1 MTGTDQQAQVKNTVS
16 LLDVSGV
23 KTGYDDLQIL
33 WDLSINVQRGERVIV
48 LGANGAGKTTL
59 LKTLVGLLPVWEGAI
74 HLNGEPV
81 QTLRIDKRISRGI
94 SYLSEVGVVAGLTI
108 EENLRIGGY
117 HLASGAARS
126 QMAVMYDS
134 FPDLKVRR
142 RETASSLSGGQ
153 RKMLAV
159 AKALM
164 SRPRLVIMDEPSA
177 GLSPLFV
184 TEVISMVNRF
194 HDDGISF
201 LIAEQNVKFLEIAD
215 RVYVLDAGRMIFTGT
230 VEELHRNDALERAYF
245 GVYG

>member
-1 MTGTDQQAQVKNTVS
+1 MADSDQQGQFHQEVS
-16 LLDVSGV
+16 LLDVSGIE
-23 KTGYDDLQIL
+23 TGYDDLQIL
-33 WDLSINVQRGERVIV
+33 WNVGINVRRGERVIV

-59 LKTLVGLLPVWEGAI
+59 LKALVGLLPAWKGAI
-74 HLNGEPV
+74 HLNGEAV
-81 QTLRIDKRISRGI
+81 QGMRIDRRISRGV

-117 HLASGAARS
+117 HLASGAVRS
-126 QMAVMYDS
+126 QMAVMYDF
-134 FPDLKVRR
+134 FPDLRARR
-142 RETASSLSGGQ
+142 REAAASLSGGQ

-164 SRPRLVIMDEPSA
+164 SRPQLVIMDEPSA

-184 TEVISMVNRF
+184 SEVISMVNRF

-215 RVYVLDAGRMIFTGT
+215 RVYVLDSGRTIFAGT
-230 VEELHRNDALERAYF
+230 VAELHGNDALERAYF

>member
-1 MTGTDQQAQVKNTVS
+1 MTGTDQQAQVNQTSS
-16 LLDVSGV
+16 LLDVSDIQ
-23 KTGYDDLQIL
+23 TGYGDLQIL
-33 WDLSINVQRGERVIV
+33 WNVSMNVQCGERVVV

-59 LKTLVGLLPVWEGAI
+59 LKALVGLLPIWEGTI
-74 HLNGEPV
+74 HLNGESV
-81 QTLRIDKRISRGI
+81 ATMRIDKRISRGV
-94 SYLSEVGVVAGLTI
+94 SYLSEVGVVAGLSI

-117 HLASGAARS
+117 HLAASAVRS
-126 QMAVMYDS
+126 QIAAMYEF
-134 FPDLKVRR
+134 FPDLRVRR
-142 RETASSLSGGQ
+142 REAAASLSGGQ

-164 SRPRLVIMDEPSA
+164 SRPQLVIMDEPSA

-184 TEVISMVNRF
+184 SEVISMVNRF

-215 RVYVLDAGRMIFTGT
+215 RVYVLDSGRTIFAGT
-230 VEELHRNDALERAYF
+230 VAELHGNDALERAYF